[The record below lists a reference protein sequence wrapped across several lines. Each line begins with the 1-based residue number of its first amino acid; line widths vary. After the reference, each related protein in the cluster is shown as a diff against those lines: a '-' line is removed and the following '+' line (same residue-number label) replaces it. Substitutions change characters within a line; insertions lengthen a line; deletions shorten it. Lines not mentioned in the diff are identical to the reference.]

1 MLRFALARKFHK
13 GYLGS
18 RMKGAPIRNIAFRF
32 GEV

>member
-18 RMKGAPIRNIAFRF
+18 RMKGAPILPRTF
-32 GEV
+32 